1 MFKVVDAD
9 MRLFLTW
16 DMQGWNPSPKR
27 VLRMIVFCL
36 MALLPVSAMAD
47 ERLFRLS
54 APEALIASGVLD
66 YLRPRFSLK
75 TGVRI
80 EIVAPGAEAEIALG
94 NAEGR
99 AVFIGEGATWRMQL
113 RSTHAGAARFADWLT
128 SEIGQRTLTSYEV
141 EGRAPFSLPEAKD
154 EAEVALV
161 FEGNAVQGK
170 ALSLRHCGRC
180 HVVSHENRMN
190 AIGSTPSFAV
200 LRALP
205 NWAARFQ
212 GFFAL
217 NPHPAFT
224 QVADIT
230 EPFAAH
236 RPPPIVPVEI
246 TVDDLEAIL
255 AYVSGVVPADLGAP
269 IEHQ

>member
-1 MFKVVDAD
+1 MVDAD

-16 DMQGWNPSPKR
+16 AMQGWNPSPKR

-36 MALLPVSAMAD
+36 TVLLPISATAD

-54 APEALIASGVLD
+54 APEALIASGLLD

-80 EIVAPGAEAEIALG
+80 EIVTEDPEAEMALG

-99 AVFIGEGATWRMQL
+99 AVFIGEGATWRMRL
-113 RSTHAGAARFADWLT
+113 RGDHAGAARFADWLT
-128 SEIGQRTLTSYEV
+128 SEIGQRTLTSYEIA
-141 EGRAPFSLPEAKD
+141 GRVPFSLPEAED
-154 EAEVALV
+154 VAAVALV
-161 FEGNAVQGK
+161 FEGNAVAGK
-170 ALSLRHCGRC
+170 VLSLLHCGRC
-180 HVVSHENRMN
+180 HVVSQENRMK

-200 LRALP
+200 LRTLP
-205 NWAARFQ
+205 DWAPRFQ
-212 GFFAL
+212 TFYVL

-224 QVADIT
+224 QIAKIT
-230 EPFAAH
+230 EPFAVN

-246 TVDDLEAIL
+246 TLDDLEAIM
-255 AYVSGVVPADLGAP
+255 AYVSGVAPADLGAP
-269 IEHQ
+269 IQHQ

>member
-1 MFKVVDAD
+1 

-16 DMQGWNPSPKR
+16 GMQGWNPSPKR
-27 VLRMIVFCL
+27 ILRMIIFCL
-36 MALLPVSAMAD
+36 TVLVPVSATAD
-47 ERLFRLS
+47 DRRFRLS
-54 APEALIASGVLD
+54 APEALIASGLLD
-66 YLRPRFSLK
+66 YLLPRFSLK

-80 EIVAPGAEAEIALG
+80 DIVTGGDGAAEVALG
-94 NAEGR
+94 TTEGR
-99 AVFIGEGATWRMQL
+99 AVFIGEGATWRMHL
-113 RSTHAGAARFADWLT
+113 RGTHAGATRFADWLT

-141 EGRAPFSLPEAKD
+141 EGRAPFSLPEAG
-154 EAEVALV
+154 EAADVALV

-180 HVVSHENRMN
+180 HVVSEENRMN

-205 NWAARFQ
+205 EWGTRFQ
-212 GFFAL
+212 TFYVL

-230 EPFAAH
+230 EPFADH

-246 TVDDLEAIL
+246 TLDDLEAIM
-255 AYVSGVVPADLGAP
+255 AYVSGVAPADLGAP
-269 IEHQ
+269 IRHQ